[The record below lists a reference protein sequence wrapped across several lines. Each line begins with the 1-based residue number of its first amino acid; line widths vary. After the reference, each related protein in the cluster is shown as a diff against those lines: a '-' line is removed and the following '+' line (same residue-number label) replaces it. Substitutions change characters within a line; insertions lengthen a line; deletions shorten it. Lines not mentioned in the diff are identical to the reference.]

1 MQNFVIQGYVRVSL
15 DLFENQTIY
24 IIPILS
30 DRIMCVLG
38 YSGNT
43 VPVPQFRIHQGH
55 ADTIPHPPTPRLTEL
70 TCCNNLKVIWIC
82 HKVRSV
88 IGRWTHSKDICTGER
103 IDYVST
109 KLNIQSSAY
118 STVLEV
124 CALNFGL
131 VGRFDY
137 SLQILE
143 GFC

>member
-1 MQNFVIQGYVRVSL
+1 MCVCLSICLKTRPY
-15 DLFENQTIY
+15 
-24 IIPILS
+24 ILS
-30 DRIMCVLG
+30 PFCQTESCV
-38 YSGNT
+38 YWAIVVTQFQSPNSGFT
-43 VPVPQFRIHQGH
+43 RVMLIQF
-55 ADTIPHPPTPRLTEL
+55 PTLQPPRLTEL

-118 STVLEV
+118 STVLEG

-143 GFC
+143 SFC